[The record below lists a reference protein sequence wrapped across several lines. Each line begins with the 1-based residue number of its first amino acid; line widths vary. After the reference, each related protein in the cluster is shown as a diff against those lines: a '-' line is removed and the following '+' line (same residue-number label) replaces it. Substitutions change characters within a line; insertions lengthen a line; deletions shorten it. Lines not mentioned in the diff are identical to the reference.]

1 MILVDTSVWID
12 FLRGKEPLATELE
25 QLLDGAQVCTI
36 EPIFGELLQGCKNKS
51 ETNRVLAY
59 WRDVPRVESRDLLI
73 AAGQYS
79 AEHGL
84 TTKGLGLT
92 DSAILVAS
100 HLQNCVVW
108 TLDKNLLANVPIA
121 ARYKFRPTHGV

>member
-1 MILVDTSVWID
+1 MILVDTSIWIE
-12 FLRGKEPLATELE
+12 FLRGKEPIATEME

-36 EPIFGELLQGCKNKS
+36 EAIFGELLQGCKNRP

-59 WRDVPRVESRDLLI
+59 WRDVPHIETDNLLI

-79 AEHGL
+79 SEHGL
-84 TTKGLGLT
+84 TTKGLALT
-92 DSAILVAS
+92 DSAILVAA
-100 HLQNCVVW
+100 HLKKCNVW
-108 TLDKNLLANVPIA
+108 TLDKNLLSAVPIG

>member
-1 MILVDTSVWID
+1 MILVDTSVWIE
-12 FLRGKEPLATELE
+12 FLRGKEPIATELE

-36 EPIFGELLQGCKNKS
+36 EPIFGELLQGCKNKP

-59 WRDVPRVESRDLLI
+59 WQDVPRVEVQELLI

-79 AEHGL
+79 SEHGL
-84 TTKGLGLT
+84 TTKGLALT

-100 HLQNCVVW
+100 HLEKCHVW
-108 TLDKNLLANVPIA
+108 TLDKNLLASVPIG
-121 ARYKFRPTHGV
+121 ARYKFSPTHGV